1 MLGAIIG
8 DIVGSSLEGKSWKGE
23 DVFQIGPNHT
33 FTDDTILT
41 LAVAKWL
48 LLDKKHSQEGL
59 VGWMQILG
67 NKYIDHGFSSTFY
80 YWLLSDRMEPY
91 ESKGN
96 GSAMRVSPVGLYA
109 SSLDEALE
117 LARISAE
124 VTHNSE
130 EGICGAQAIASCVY
144 LAKHGYSKEYIRG
157 YIEGKFDYNL
167 SFSINSIKD
176 TYRHSWECSGTVPQ
190 AICSFLDSYTFK
202 EAISL
207 AVSLGGDTDTLGA
220 MAASIAATFY
230 DIPAELKEQC
240 YTLLP
245 KDLQDIN
252 DEFVQ
257 LIKQRDSS
265 ISPNKAIGSPLNYY
279 KVENSIY
286 AGEYPYAVNPM
297 LGIKKLDVLND
308 LKVNTIIDLTENG
321 ELYQYTAS
329 IRANCTHYRFPI
341 KDRNIPDSFDN
352 VYNLMAYIDNA
363 KSENGTIYIHC
374 WGGVGRTGTIVACW
388 LVYNG
393 MSANEALAHLNELW
407 KSCPKSRRR
416 PYCPDHGCQI
426 DFIKQFEI
434 YIKNSKIDGQ
444 KNM

>member
-48 LLDKKHSQEGL
+48 LLDKKHSHEGL

-80 YWLLSDRMEPY
+80 YWLLNDRMEPY
-91 ESKGN
+91 ASRGN

-117 LARISAE
+117 LAQISAE
-124 VTHNSE
+124 VTHNSK
-130 EGICGAQAIASCVY
+130 EGVCGAQAIASCVY
-144 LAKHGYSKEYIRG
+144 LAKHGYPKEYIRG
-157 YIEGKFDYNL
+157 YIEGKFGYNL
-167 SFSINSIKD
+167 SFSISSIKES
-176 TYRHSWECSGTVPQ
+176 YIHSWECSGTVPQ
-190 AICSFLDSYTFK
+190 AICSFLDSSTFR

-220 MAASIAATFY
+220 MAASIAATIY
-230 DIPAELKEQC
+230 DIPVELKEQC
-240 YTLLP
+240 YNLLP
-245 KDLQDIN
+245 IDLQNIN

-265 ISPNKAIGSPLNYY
+265 ISPNKTTGFPLNYY
-279 KVENSIY
+279 KVEDSIY
-286 AGEYPYAVNPM
+286 AGEYPFAVNQM
-297 LGIKKLDVLND
+297 LGIKKLDVL
-308 LKVNTIIDLTENG
+308 KQIGVTTIIDLTECG
-321 ELYQYTAS
+321 ELFDYSNTLCN
-329 IRANCTHYRFPI
+329 INHYRFPI
-341 KDRNIPDSFDN
+341 KDRNIPNSLEK
-352 VYNLMAYIDNA
+352 VYNLMSYIDNA

-393 MSANEALAHLNELW
+393 QAAKEALAHLNELW
-407 KSCPKSRRR
+407 KSCPKPSV
-416 PYCPDHGCQI
+416 DHITQI
-426 DFIKQFEI
+426 MGVRSILSNNLN
-434 YIKNSKIDGQ
+434 YTLKN
-444 KNM
+444 

>member
-1 MLGAIIG
+1 
-8 DIVGSSLEGKSWKGE
+8 
-23 DVFQIGPNHT
+23 
-33 FTDDTILT
+33 
-41 LAVAKWL
+41 
-48 LLDKKHSQEGL
+48 
-59 VGWMQILG
+59 
-67 NKYIDHGFSSTFY
+67 
-80 YWLLSDRMEPY
+80 MEPY
-91 ESKGN
+91 ASKGN

-130 EGICGAQAIASCVY
+130 EGVCGAQAIASCVY

-157 YIEGKFDYNL
+157 YIEGKFNYNL
-167 SFSINSIKD
+167 GFSINSIKD

-220 MAASIAATFY
+220 MAASIAATIY

-240 YTLLP
+240 YKLLP

-257 LIKQRDSS
+257 LIKQRDSC
-265 ISPNKAIGSPLNYY
+265 ISPNKTIGSPLNYY

-286 AGEYPYAVNPM
+286 AGEYPFAVNSM

-308 LKVNTIIDLTENG
+308 LRVSTIIDLTENG
-321 ELYQYTAS
+321 ELFQYTAS
-329 IRANCTHYRFPI
+329 IGTNCTHYRFPI

-393 MSANEALAHLNELW
+393 MSAKEALTHLNELW
-407 KSCPKSRRR
+407 KSCPKSKRR
-416 PYCPDHGCQI
+416 PYCPVHGCQI
-426 DFIKQFEI
+426 DFIK
-434 YIKNSKIDGQ
+434 
-444 KNM
+444 

>member
-8 DIVGSSLEGKSWKGE
+8 DIVGSPIEGKSYKGE
-23 DVFQIGPNHT
+23 DIFQIGPDHT

-48 LLDKKHSQEGL
+48 LVDKMHSHEGL

-67 NKYIDHGFSSTFY
+67 NKYINHGFSSTFY
-80 YWLLSDRMEPY
+80 YWLLSDKMEPY

-96 GSAMRVSPVGLYA
+96 GSAMRVSPIGLYA
-109 SSLDEALE
+109 SSLDETLE

-124 VTHNSE
+124 VTHNSK

-144 LAKHGYSKEYIRG
+144 LAKHGYPKEYIRG
-157 YIEGKFDYNL
+157 YIEGKFEYNL
-167 SFSINSIKD
+167 NFSMNSIKD

-220 MAASIAATFY
+220 MAASIAATIY
-230 DIPAELKEQC
+230 EIPAELKEQC
-240 YTLLP
+240 YKLLP
-245 KDLQDIN
+245 KDLQNIN
-252 DEFVQ
+252 DEFIR

-265 ISPNKAIGSPLNYY
+265 VSSNEATGTPLNCY
-279 KVENSIY
+279 KVDDNIF
-286 AGEYPYAVNPM
+286 AGEYPYAVNQI
-297 LGIKKLDVLND
+297 LGFKKLDI
-308 LKVNTIIDLTENG
+308 LKSLGVTDIIDLTEYG
-321 ELYQYTAS
+321 ELLDYSNAVCD
-329 IRANCTHYRFPI
+329 IKHYRFSI
-341 KDRNIPDSFDN
+341 KDRSIPNSIEE
-352 VYNLMAYIDNA
+352 VYNLMSYIDNV

-393 MSANEALAHLNELW
+393 MDAKNAIDHLNKLW
-407 KSCPKSRRR
+407 KSCPKSKRR

-426 DFIKQFEI
+426 DFIKKFER